1 VGRGGGRSCGT
12 SDSGG
17 VDGSVRGS
25 VEGTSNISG
34 DHEGG
39 GPREIDGTVSAVH
52 LGVGGEEGTS
62 EESVLCDQF
71 VGPGGEGAE
80 IDVGTPGSSTD
91 VTSGDVVGVGHGS
104 GEGAGVGNEVDH
116 GVADGAGGTEGAGG
130 VDDAEHALLTMLGCT
145 TVEEVGGG
153 IVDDLVEDEALILFT
168 GSKWRVSGLV
178 ARQELAGLGHGVVV
192 GTPLEHDGVTNGGVE
207 GEWDVTKD
215 TLGGGNNNSV
225 GNTVGTGLATILSVT
240 GSDGS
245 GGGVHGGGSAVRGQA
260 LVHAVVVVI
269 STPVAVS
276 GPVRGGRVGLERGGG
291 RGGSG
296 ILGLSVVVVV
306 VVVRRRR
313 LVVVVD
319 GGGSGILGL
328 SVVVVVVVRR
338 RRRLVVVVVR
348 RRRLVVVVV
357 VVVDGGGSGILGL
370 GVVVVVVVRR
380 GLGVV
385 VVVVRGSGSGI
396 LGLGVVGVVV
406 VVVPRVIVGS
416 RVTRVTAGTR
426 VPRVVTGTRVP
437 RVVTGTRV
445 SRSRVVTGTRVS
457 RSRVVAG
464 SGVSRATAGT
474 ITTGTV
480 LADGNRNGDS
490 CNGGNK
496 GGNTNDGTE
505 EDHDYE

>member
-306 VVVRRRR
+306 VV
-313 LVVVVD
+313 
-319 GGGSGILGL
+319 
-328 SVVVVVVVRR
+328 RR

-396 LGLGVVGVVV
+396 LGLGVVVVVV

-437 RVVTGTRV
+437 
-445 SRSRVVTGTRVS
+445 RVVTGTRVS